1 MEPLETVTTIPQAF
15 FKCPID
21 SSWRHSVANHI
32 RTRGQ
37 NTNRLLSVQF
47 FSAID
52 CVLYVFYLL
61 CTYYMS
67 LYSLAMIF
75 LCVYIYVHL
84 HIYRYICTYIT
95 IYTYLKIHIYI
106 YLHTYVYIHIH
117 LMYAV
122 CLTKRNAGVYHV
134 LLERNAK
141 GKQNTAICRICCL
154 LLAKH
159 RCLQFSCRHER
170 KKTRK

>member
-1 MEPLETVTTIPQAF
+1 MYILYEF
-15 FKCPID
+15 
-21 SSWRHSVANHI
+21 
-32 RTRGQ
+32 
-37 NTNRLLSVQF
+37 
-47 FSAID
+47 
-52 CVLYVFYLL
+52 VLFGYDISLCIYL
-61 CTYYMS
+61 CTYAY
-67 LYSLAMIF
+67 LHI
-75 LCVYIYVHL
+75 YIYVHNY
-84 HIYRYICTYIT
+84 IYIF
-95 IYTYLKIHIYI
+95 KDIYI
-106 YLHTYVYIHIH
+106 YICIYIHMYTYTVH

-170 KKTRK
+170 KKNRK